1 MKQIKLALLLLAA
14 LLAGVCIGFSVNRAI
29 IRARIR
35 QFTETPVNM
44 PEHIT
49 QRLVDRLELNAEQ
62 TEQVRSVLTAY
73 QSRMEET
80 RRKNRALFDGLT
92 EELRVEIAQYL
103 TPAQQEE
110 HKNML
115 AELDQRIRDN
125 RELIRA
131 YPPPFMRKTNPTNSA
146 N

>member
-1 MKQIKLALLLLAA
+1 MKQTKLALLLLAA

-49 QRLVDRLELNAEQ
+49 QRLVDRLALNAEQ
-62 TEQVRSVLTAY
+62 TEQVRSVLVAH
-73 QSRMEET
+73 QARMEET
-80 RRKNRALFDGLT
+80 RKQSRAMFAGLV
-92 EELRVEIAQYL
+92 EEMRVEIAQYL
-103 TPAQQEE
+103 TPEQQEE
-110 HKNML
+110 HKIFL

-125 RELIRA
+125 QELIRA
-131 YPPPFMRKTNPTNSA
+131 YPPPFMRKTNPTNTV

>member
-1 MKQIKLALLLLAA
+1 MKQTKLALLLLAA
-14 LLAGVCIGFSVNRAI
+14 LLAGVCLGFSVNRAI

-73 QSRMEET
+73 QARMEET
-80 RRKNRALFDGLT
+80 RKQSRALFAGRI
-92 EELRVEIAQYL
+92 EEMRVEIAQYL

-110 HKNML
+110 HKKML

-125 RELIRA
+125 QELIRA
-131 YPPPFMRKTNPTNSA
+131 YPPPFMRKTNPTNTV

>member
-1 MKQIKLALLLLAA
+1 MKQTKLALLLLAA

-44 PEHIT
+44 PDHIT

-73 QSRMEET
+73 QSRMGET
-80 RRKNRALFDGLT
+80 RKQSRALFAGLI
-92 EELRVEIAQYL
+92 EEMRVEIAQYL

-110 HKNML
+110 HKEML

-125 RELIRA
+125 RDLIRA

>member
-1 MKQIKLALLLLAA
+1 MKQTKLALLLLAA

-44 PEHIT
+44 PDHIT
-49 QRLVDRLELNAEQ
+49 QRLVDRLALNAEQ

-80 RRKNRALFDGLT
+80 RKQSRAMFAGLV
-92 EELRVEIAQYL
+92 EEMRVEIAQYL
-103 TPAQQEE
+103 TPEQQEE
-110 HKNML
+110 HKIFL

-125 RELIRA
+125 QELIRA
-131 YPPPFMRKTNPTNSA
+131 YPPPFMRKTNPTNTV